1 MACPHVNQL
10 RQIRRT
16 IGNNIHTIRTA
27 RKMTLK
33 RLSAET
39 QISTH
44 TLDMFEIGRGQ
55 VSLES
60 LYIIARA
67 LNTDTQQLIKL

>member
-1 MACPHVNQL
+1 MTCPHVKQL

-27 RKMTLK
+27 RKMTLR

-67 LNTDTQQLIKL
+67 LNTDTHNLMQI